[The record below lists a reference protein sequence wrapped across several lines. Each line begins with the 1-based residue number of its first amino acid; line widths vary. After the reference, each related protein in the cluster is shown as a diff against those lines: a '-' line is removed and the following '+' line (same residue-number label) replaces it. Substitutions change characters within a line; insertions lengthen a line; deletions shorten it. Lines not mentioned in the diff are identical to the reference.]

1 MLESQYFIAWVLE
14 TSSLHLIKKCRNVR
28 SDGWK
33 GLDPNPSE
41 VKGMTPSKMAFA
53 LDTKCHVAV
62 QTADTITTVP
72 ENNLFLIDTED
83 YLWCLKKNQ
92 NRKLNNNK
100 EILLPSLL
108 KLLNSIKR
116 QERNLE
122 NETLKRKKRSISK
135 FFERI
140 KY

>member
-1 MLESQYFIAWVLE
+1 M
-14 TSSLHLIKKCRNVR
+14 R

-83 YLWCLKKNQ
+83 YLWCLKKKNQ
-92 NRKLNNNK
+92 N
-100 EILLPSLL
+100 
-108 KLLNSIKR
+108 
-116 QERNLE
+116 
-122 NETLKRKKRSISK
+122 
-135 FFERI
+135 
-140 KY
+140 

>member
-1 MLESQYFIAWVLE
+1 LLESQYFIAWVLE

-83 YLWCLKKNQ
+83 YLWCLKK
-92 NRKLNNNK
+92 KIK
-100 EILLPSLL
+100 TE
-108 KLLNSIKR
+108 NSITTKKFCF
-116 QERNLE
+116 QVCLSFL
-122 NETLKRKKRSISK
+122 TLSRGKKGIWK
-135 FFERI
+135 M
-140 KY
+140 KL

>member
-1 MLESQYFIAWVLE
+1 MVF
-14 TSSLHLIKKCRNVR
+14 K
-28 SDGWK
+28 
-33 GLDPNPSE
+33 
-41 VKGMTPSKMAFA
+41 
-53 LDTKCHVAV
+53 
-62 QTADTITTVP
+62 
-72 ENNLFLIDTED
+72 
-83 YLWCLKKNQ
+83 KKNQ